1 MKMETKQCL
10 ECGEKI
16 IGRIDKK
23 FCTDYCRNSYN
34 NKVNKESK
42 NLIRNTNNRL
52 RKNYNILSKLN
63 VSGKTKVTRRKLF
76 DKGFDFNFF
85 TSIYTT
91 KTGNV
96 YYYVYDEGYL
106 PLENETTIWIS
117 QAVFKEFQEFLILD
131 TLLFLYFI
139 CLSNHCFLD
148 GYRQVLVLVSNSDL
162 C

>member
-1 MKMETKQCL
+1 LEERICL
-10 ECGEKI
+10 ECSEKVV
-16 IGRIDKK
+16 GRIDKK
-23 FCTDYCRNSYN
+23 FCSDYCRNDYN

-106 PLENETTIWIS
+106 PLENE
-117 QAVFKEFQEFLILD
+117 VFLLIKRD
-131 TLLFLYFI
+131 
-139 CLSNHCFLD
+139 
-148 GYRQVLVLVSNSDL
+148 
-162 C
+162 

>member
-1 MKMETKQCL
+1 MEERICL
-10 ECGEKI
+10 ECSEKVV
-16 IGRIDKK
+16 GRIDKK
-23 FCTDYCRNSYN
+23 FCSDYCRNAYN

-76 DKGFDFNFF
+76 YKGFDFNFF

-91 KTGNV
+91 KTGNI

-106 PLENETTIWIS
+106 PLENE
-117 QAVFKEFQEFLILD
+117 VFLLIKRD
-131 TLLFLYFI
+131 
-139 CLSNHCFLD
+139 
-148 GYRQVLVLVSNSDL
+148 
-162 C
+162 